1 MDIKNKNPKTNTE
14 GNRLPGGAKRRRLNM
29 NIGMIVFFIILIY
42 MVISIII
49 YIGKDHY
56 SVVEVQRGKIVD
68 NGYYTGIILRNEELV
83 TAKNSGSINFYIGN
97 GEKVAKGGNV
107 YMLGATA
114 SDSST
119 SSDFSSFSP
128 SDYAAISRI
137 ISVYTSN
144 YEDSSY
150 SDLYTFKYD
159 LQNQISEAISS
170 HNISAAS
177 GSAASYQSVASDKS
191 GIVSYTYDGME
202 GLTREQ
208 ITDDMFNSN
217 NYEKQQIVSNQW
229 VDTGSVAYK
238 LVTDD
243 EWSIIIKLTPE
254 QAKDLSD
261 QSTVTLRFAKDNI
274 ETSARVEVFSN
285 GESNYASLSLSKYM
299 VRYISD
305 RYIDIEL
312 VASLAE
318 GLKIPT
324 SSVAK
329 KDFYKIPLDYL
340 VTDEDTSEEG
350 FYKYIYDE
358 NNEMKAAFYKTDIYA
373 KDDEFCY
380 VDTSDFELGDY
391 VGKLNSNDRYR
402 IGATGE
408 LTGVYNI
415 NQGYSI
421 FRIIDILYQNDEYC
435 IVDDNTAYGIALYD
449 RIILNASQINED
461 QMIY

>member
-1 MDIKNKNPKTNTE
+1 M
-14 GNRLPGGAKRRRLNM
+14 
-29 NIGMIVFFIILIY
+29 
-42 MVISIII
+42 
-49 YIGKDHY
+49 
-56 SVVEVQRGKIVD
+56 
-68 NGYYTGIILRNEELV
+68 
-83 TAKNSGSINFYIGN
+83 
-97 GEKVAKGGNV
+97 

-119 SSDFSSFSP
+119 SSDFSSFGP

-208 ITDDMFNSN
+208 ITDNMFNSN

-274 ETSARVEVFSN
+274 ETSARVEVF
-285 GESNYASLSLSKYM
+285 
-299 VRYISD
+299 
-305 RYIDIEL
+305 
-312 VASLAE
+312 
-318 GLKIPT
+318 
-324 SSVAK
+324 
-329 KDFYKIPLDYL
+329 F
-340 VTDEDTSEEG
+340 
-350 FYKYIYDE
+350 
-358 NNEMKAAFYKTDIYA
+358 
-373 KDDEFCY
+373 
-380 VDTSDFELGDY
+380 
-391 VGKLNSNDRYR
+391 
-402 IGATGE
+402 
-408 LTGVYNI
+408 
-415 NQGYSI
+415 
-421 FRIIDILYQNDEYC
+421 
-435 IVDDNTAYGIALYD
+435 
-449 RIILNASQINED
+449 
-461 QMIY
+461 